1 MNKYPR
7 TSKLLKELFKH
18 LKKYNKSPKSL
29 KVGKIY
35 YDLIPQKEQQ
45 SYLAEVSADRATA
58 CWDPNVSDA
67 KVGIQIQ
74 KNSSACNKKVWHV
87 AIHIDTPN
95 TDSVFLRHK
104 ELLAMKIFHGDR
116 CNAFEYYLK
125 AFPVLESRTTY
136 LINE

>member
-1 MNKYPR
+1 MQKYQR
-7 TSKLLKELFKH
+7 TTKLLKKLFKH
-18 LKKYNKSPKSL
+18 FKTYNKCPKSL
-29 KVGKIY
+29 KVGQIY
-35 YDLIPQKEQQ
+35 YDLMPQNEQQ

-58 CWDPNVSDA
+58 YWDSNIDNA
-67 KVGIQIQ
+67 KVGIEIQ
-74 KNSSACNKKVWHV
+74 LGSSGCNKRVWHI